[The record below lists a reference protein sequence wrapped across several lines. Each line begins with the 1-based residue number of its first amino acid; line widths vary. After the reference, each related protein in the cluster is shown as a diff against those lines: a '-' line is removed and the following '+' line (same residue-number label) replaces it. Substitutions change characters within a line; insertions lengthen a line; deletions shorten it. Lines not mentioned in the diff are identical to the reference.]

1 MPEASNEVVIDRPI
15 DEVFAFLAD
24 AENDPRWRDG
34 VLDIAR
40 EPGASG
46 VGARYRQGIKGPG
59 GRRVAADVEI
69 TEYVQDT
76 LIAFRGTAGPVR
88 PEGRYTF
95 SPADGGTRVRFEL
108 AAKLGGLKRLM
119 SSPVQKSIDAE
130 VASLAKLKP
139 MLESDQAP
147 GAR

>member
-40 EPGASG
+40 EPGAGG

-69 TEYVQDT
+69 TEYQPDT

-88 PEGRYTF
+88 PEGRYRL
-95 SPADGGTRVRFEL
+95 SQADGGTRVRFDL
-108 AAKLGGLKRLM
+108 SAKLGGLKRLM
-119 SSPVQKSIDAE
+119 SSPVQKSMNAE
-130 VASLAKLKP
+130 VASLAKLKQ